1 MPTYQRI
8 TTMKNKGVSLLGVLT
23 VLALAAAV
31 THSTASAQTGA
42 NEDEVS
48 RHAGATLTIQ
58 GSWIMTNKRVN
69 QAGVTFTAVG
79 SFSAGGTA
87 LFVGSIAAVPP
98 LLHGAWARTDFNRF
112 DSTVYFF
119 AYDPTGKAVAM
130 IKVNQVFHLDGRDQL
145 VGSGGSY
152 VCDLQGQRCVADPSF
167 DIEITGTRIVPE
179 MR

>member
-1 MPTYQRI
+1 
-8 TTMKNKGVSLLGVLT
+8 MKNKGVSLLG
-23 VLALAAAV
+23 ALAVLVVAAPV
-31 THSTASAQTGA
+31 IHSTASAQTGDK
-42 NEDEVS
+42 EDEAS
-48 RHAGATLTIQ
+48 RQAGATSTIQ

-130 IKVNQVFHLDGRDQL
+130 IKTNQVFHLAGRDQL

-152 VCDLQGQRCVADPSF
+152 ACDLQGQHCVADPSV